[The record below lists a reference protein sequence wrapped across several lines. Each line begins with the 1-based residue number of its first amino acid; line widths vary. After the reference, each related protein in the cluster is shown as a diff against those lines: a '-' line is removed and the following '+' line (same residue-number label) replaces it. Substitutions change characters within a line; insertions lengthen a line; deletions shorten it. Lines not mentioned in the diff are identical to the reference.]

1 MASSKE
7 YLSFILEQLS
17 LVDGVRTRAMMGE
30 YLIYVRGTLI
40 GGIYDDSFLIKP
52 VSAALERLPGAALIE
67 PYPGAKKQLM
77 VDKLDDKVFLKELL
91 EAVADDI
98 GSAGSKKK
106 RG

>member
-1 MASSKE
+1 
-7 YLSFILEQLS
+7 
-17 LVDGVRTRAMMGE
+17 
-30 YLIYVRGTLI
+30 
-40 GGIYDDSFLIKP
+40 
-52 VSAALERLPGAALIE
+52 
-67 PYPGAKKQLM
+67 M